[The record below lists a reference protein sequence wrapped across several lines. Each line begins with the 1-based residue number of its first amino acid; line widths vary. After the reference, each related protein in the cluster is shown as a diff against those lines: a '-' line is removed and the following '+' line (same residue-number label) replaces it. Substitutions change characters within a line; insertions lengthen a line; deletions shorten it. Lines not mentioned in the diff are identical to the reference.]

1 MMLTILGLMSLNC
14 FSQTD
19 TSKVKPT
26 DTTKVVLT
34 PEVAKQ
40 VVKDLIRYDGC
51 KEELKLTQDKVIK
64 LEEREVQKDTIISL
78 LKDKDKNNQFIIS
91 QKDQQI
97 KLYDDM
103 SKDLQKELKSQKRT
117 TFLYKVGTVLG
128 IVATSFLLLTN

>member
-1 MMLTILGLMSLNC
+1 MLTILGLMSLNC

-19 TSKVKPT
+19 TSKIKPT

-51 KEELKLTQDKVIK
+51 KEELKLTQNKVIK

-97 KLYDDM
+97 KQYDDM
-103 SKDLQKELKSQKRT
+103 TKDLQKELKSQKRT

-128 IVATSFLLLTN
+128 VIATSFLLLTN

>member
-1 MMLTILGLMSLNC
+1 MLTILGLMSLNC

-19 TSKVKPT
+19 TSKIRPT

-51 KEELKLTQDKVIK
+51 KEELKLTQNKVIK

-97 KLYDDM
+97 KQYDDM
-103 SKDLQKELKSQKRT
+103 TKDLQKELKSQKRT

-128 IVATSFLLLTN
+128 VIATSFLLLTN

>member
-1 MMLTILGLMSLNC
+1 MLTILGLMSLNC

-91 QKDQQI
+91 QKDQLI

>member
-19 TSKVKPT
+19 TSKIKPT

-51 KEELKLTQDKVIK
+51 KEELKLTQNKVIK

-97 KLYDDM
+97 KQYDDM
-103 SKDLQKELKSQKRT
+103 TKDLQKELKSQKRT

-128 IVATSFLLLTN
+128 VIATSFLLLTN